1 MQVVSVDE
9 LSDVV
14 EHRLGCS
21 PNFKYFYDPKTKA
34 YQGRP
39 HQYNC
44 TYYSALGGNARHY
57 LLARAIQFFT
67 PGIPMV
73 YYVGLF
79 AGLNDYDVGPS
90 VLWCLGPAWTITWQ
104 HSCLLCCGFDC
115 LGCLSLSNSCVCFA
129 VSTQQHSCLHCCA
142 FTCLAHSNIGVS
154 SGVQLA
160 VVSTRG
166 IRT

>member
-1 MQVVSVDE
+1 MNLNILSDMCVQHMQNQSCQVPRIRVIGDIDQLFAVLSLYCSVQWKHARDLTLRDAVWVQVVSVEE

-21 PNFKYFYDPKTKA
+21 PNFKYFYDPETKT

-44 TYYSALGGNARHY
+44 TYFSALGGNARHY

-79 AGLNDYDVGPS
+79 AGLNDYDVS
-90 VLWCLGPAWTITWQ
+90 LYFFQLSTSSLPAVW
-104 HSCLLCCGFDC
+104 
-115 LGCLSLSNSCVCFA
+115 
-129 VSTQQHSCLHCCA
+129 
-142 FTCLAHSNIGVS
+142 
-154 SGVQLA
+154 
-160 VVSTRG
+160 
-166 IRT
+166 

>member
-34 YQGRP
+34 YSGRP

-79 AGLNDYDVGPS
+79 AGLNDYDVGSHGLPIFFL
-90 VLWCLGPAWTITWQ
+90 VL
-104 HSCLLCCGFDC
+104 HE
-115 LGCLSLSNSCVCFA
+115 
-129 VSTQQHSCLHCCA
+129 
-142 FTCLAHSNIGVS
+142 
-154 SGVQLA
+154 
-160 VVSTRG
+160 
-166 IRT
+166 

>member
-1 MQVVSVDE
+1 MEE

-21 PNFKYFYDPKTKA
+21 PNFKYFYDPETKA

-79 AGLNDYDVGPS
+79 AGLNDYDVSMADPQPIILSRSYEEMLMLLS
-90 VLWCLGPAWTITWQ
+90 VRCMC
-104 HSCLLCCGFDC
+104 S
-115 LGCLSLSNSCVCFA
+115 V
-129 VSTQQHSCLHCCA
+129 
-142 FTCLAHSNIGVS
+142 
-154 SGVQLA
+154 
-160 VVSTRG
+160 
-166 IRT
+166 

>member
-9 LSDVV
+9 LSEVV

-44 TYYSALGGNARHY
+44 TYYSALGGNERHY

-79 AGLNDYDVGPS
+79 AGLNDYDVSGAAA
-90 VLWCLGPAWTITWQ
+90 LGRK
-104 HSCLLCCGFDC
+104 FD
-115 LGCLSLSNSCVCFA
+115 
-129 VSTQQHSCLHCCA
+129 HCCVMHGCSCYA
-142 FTCLAHSNIGVS
+142 RQFCPVRLYRTESPCNCTNSHASHHRDQCLNSTVTASNLTCC
-154 SGVQLA
+154 
-160 VVSTRG
+160 
-166 IRT
+166 

>member
-21 PNFKYFYDPKTKA
+21 PNFKYFYDLEKKA
-34 YQGRP
+34 YFGRP

-44 TYYSALGGNARHY
+44 TYYSALGGNPRHY

-79 AGLNDYDVGPS
+79 AGLNDYDVSLSTLCTCCRYHAGSLPLLANAYAIHSLS
-90 VLWCLGPAWTITWQ
+90 VLLVHCSFLCL
-104 HSCLLCCGFDC
+104 
-115 LGCLSLSNSCVCFA
+115 
-129 VSTQQHSCLHCCA
+129 
-142 FTCLAHSNIGVS
+142 TCLFDKC
-154 SGVQLA
+154 
-160 VVSTRG
+160 
-166 IRT
+166 

>member
-1 MQVVSVDE
+1 MDE

-21 PNFKYFYDPKTKA
+21 PNFKYFYDPETKA

-79 AGLNDYDVGPS
+79 AGLNDYDVGLCAVP
-90 VLWCLGPAWTITWQ
+90 VLDVPCA
-104 HSCLLCCGFDC
+104 SCCNTRVCYDVHLWFWFSLCM
-115 LGCLSLSNSCVCFA
+115 A
-129 VSTQQHSCLHCCA
+129 
-142 FTCLAHSNIGVS
+142 
-154 SGVQLA
+154 
-160 VVSTRG
+160 
-166 IRT
+166 

>member
-1 MQVVSVDE
+1 VTDPLHLKKLFWWQVVSVEE

-21 PNFKYFYDPKTKA
+21 PNFKYFYDPETKA

-79 AGLNDYDVGPS
+79 AGLNDYDVS
-90 VLWCLGPAWTITWQ
+90 VT
-104 HSCLLCCGFDC
+104 D
-115 LGCLSLSNSCVCFA
+115 
-129 VSTQQHSCLHCCA
+129 
-142 FTCLAHSNIGVS
+142 FTYYIVKNL
-154 SGVQLA
+154 
-160 VVSTRG
+160 
-166 IRT
+166 

>member
-1 MQVVSVDE
+1 MDE

-21 PNFKYFYDPKTKA
+21 PNFKYFYNPETKS

-44 TYYSALGGNARHY
+44 TYFSALGGNARHY

-79 AGLNDYDVGPS
+79 AGLNDYDVGPCS
-90 VLWCLGPAWTITWQ
+90 LTTLLAWQSSYTGLAKTIWPLHGPAY
-104 HSCLLCCGFDC
+104 LL
-115 LGCLSLSNSCVCFA
+115 
-129 VSTQQHSCLHCCA
+129 H
-142 FTCLAHSNIGVS
+142 LAA
-154 SGVQLA
+154 LWY
-160 VVSTRG
+160 R
-166 IRT
+166 

>member
-1 MQVVSVDE
+1 MLVLIVEELSNIVMLQRKLQYTKLTALFSALLASIKSQFLIMCSPHPHDCQVVSVEE

-73 YYVGLF
+73 YYVGMF
-79 AGLNDYDVGPS
+79 AGLNDYDVS
-90 VLWCLGPAWTITWQ
+90 A
-104 HSCLLCCGFDC
+104 
-115 LGCLSLSNSCVCFA
+115 SL
-129 VSTQQHSCLHCCA
+129 
-142 FTCLAHSNIGVS
+142 
-154 SGVQLA
+154 
-160 VVSTRG
+160 
-166 IRT
+166 

>member
-21 PNFKYFYDPKTKA
+21 PNFKYFYDPEKKA
-34 YQGRP
+34 YFGRP

-44 TYYSALGGNARHY
+44 TYYSALGGNPRHY

-79 AGLNDYDVGPS
+79 AGLNDYDVSIP
-90 VLWCLGPAWTITWQ
+90 VCLIWHNMFVVALT
-104 HSCLLCCGFDC
+104 CCIAAK
-115 LGCLSLSNSCVCFA
+115 L
-129 VSTQQHSCLHCCA
+129 
-142 FTCLAHSNIGVS
+142 NI
-154 SGVQLA
+154 L
-160 VVSTRG
+160 
-166 IRT
+166 

>member
-1 MQVVSVDE
+1 MGTQITYHLSGMQVVSVEE

-21 PNFKYFYDPKTKA
+21 PNFKYFYDPETKA

-79 AGLNDYDVGPS
+79 AGLNDYDVS
-90 VLWCLGPAWTITWQ
+90 KCDLA
-104 HSCLLCCGFDC
+104 D
-115 LGCLSLSNSCVCFA
+115 A
-129 VSTQQHSCLHCCA
+129 
-142 FTCLAHSNIGVS
+142 CLAACTACND
-154 SGVQLA
+154 VQMWVLLPLA
-160 VVSTRG
+160 CGLLLALANTCFLAG
-166 IRT
+166 CD

>member
-1 MQVVSVDE
+1 MTVCVCVSQVVSVEE

-21 PNFKYFYDPKTKA
+21 PNFKYFYDAKTKG

-79 AGLNDYDVGPS
+79 AGLNDYDV
-90 VLWCLGPAWTITWQ
+90 
-104 HSCLLCCGFDC
+104 
-115 LGCLSLSNSCVCFA
+115 SNLV
-129 VSTQQHSCLHCCA
+129 HCESYIHDRA
-142 FTCLAHSNIGVS
+142 M
-154 SGVQLA
+154 
-160 VVSTRG
+160 
-166 IRT
+166 

>member
-21 PNFKYFYDPKTKA
+21 PNFKYFYDPEKKA
-34 YQGRP
+34 YFGKP

-44 TYYSALGGNARHY
+44 TYYSALGGNPRHY

-79 AGLNDYDVGPS
+79 AGLNDYDVSSSQLVFATHCSGMARS
-90 VLWCLGPAWTITWQ
+90 AASGFTV
-104 HSCLLCCGFDC
+104 SCVWNSSQAIHLSLCC
-115 LGCLSLSNSCVCFA
+115 LTRAL
-129 VSTQQHSCLHCCA
+129 
-142 FTCLAHSNIGVS
+142 
-154 SGVQLA
+154 LA
-160 VVSTRG
+160 VQAAPVAALRLACMHDVYLASRW
-166 IRT
+166 ISCK

>member
-1 MQVVSVDE
+1 MDE

-21 PNFKYFYDPKTKA
+21 PNFKYFYDPETKA

-79 AGLNDYDVGPS
+79 AGLNDYDVGPCP
-90 VLWCLGPAWTITWQ
+90 VL
-104 HSCLLCCGFDC
+104 
-115 LGCLSLSNSCVCFA
+115 
-129 VSTQQHSCLHCCA
+129 A
-142 FTCLAHSNIGVS
+142 FV
-154 SGVQLA
+154 
-160 VVSTRG
+160 
-166 IRT
+166 

>member
-1 MQVVSVDE
+1 MNLHSADQMFSCSWYVIKQAVHGMQVVSVDE

-21 PNFKYFYDPKTKA
+21 PNFKYFYDPETKS

-79 AGLNDYDVGPS
+79 AGLNDYDVGPCLWPPHFALS
-90 VLWCLGPAWTITWQ
+90 VP
-104 HSCLLCCGFDC
+104 
-115 LGCLSLSNSCVCFA
+115 
-129 VSTQQHSCLHCCA
+129 
-142 FTCLAHSNIGVS
+142 
-154 SGVQLA
+154 
-160 VVSTRG
+160 
-166 IRT
+166 

>member
-1 MQVVSVDE
+1 MAVQVVSVDE

-21 PNFKYFYDPKTKA
+21 PNFKYFYDPETKA

-79 AGLNDYDVGPS
+79 AGLNDYDVGPCA
-90 VLWCLGPAWTITWQ
+90 VVALTYFVY
-104 HSCLLCCGFDC
+104 HSAMILSAILCTRGFA
-115 LGCLSLSNSCVCFA
+115 LACLSPEIA
-129 VSTQQHSCLHCCA
+129 P
-142 FTCLAHSNIGVS
+142 
-154 SGVQLA
+154 
-160 VVSTRG
+160 
-166 IRT
+166 